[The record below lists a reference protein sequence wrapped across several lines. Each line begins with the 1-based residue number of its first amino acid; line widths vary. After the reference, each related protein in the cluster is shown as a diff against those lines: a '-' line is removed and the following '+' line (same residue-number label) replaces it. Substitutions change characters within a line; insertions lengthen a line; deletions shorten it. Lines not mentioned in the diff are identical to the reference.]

1 MELLFVTLYLI
12 LSVLLAII
20 VPALITILVIFILK
34 RNVPTFTDY
43 QKEIIQTIGEEV
55 RKTKEANGT
64 IDNKDI
70 NTLIK
75 QYNIKDKDLINYVLK
90 KYGKGVK

>member
-20 VPALITILVIFILK
+20 VPVLITILVIFILK
-34 RNVPTFTDY
+34 RNAPSFTAY
-43 QKEIIQTIGEEV
+43 QKDIIQTIGEEV
-55 RKTKEANGT
+55 RKTKETTGT
-64 IDNKDI
+64 ISNKDLS
-70 NTLIK
+70 TLIK

-90 KYGKGVK
+90 KYGKGIK

>member
-1 MELLFVTLYLI
+1 MELLFVSIYLI

-20 VPALITILVIFILK
+20 VPAFITILVIFILK
-34 RNVPTFTDY
+34 RNAPSFTEY
-43 QKEIIQTIGEEV
+43 QKDLIKTIGEEV
-55 RKTKEANGT
+55 RKTKESTGS
-64 IDNKDI
+64 IDNKDL

-90 KYGKGVK
+90 KYGKGIK

>member
-12 LSVLLAII
+12 LSTLLAIV
-20 VPALITILVIFILK
+20 VPTLITILVIVILK
-34 RNVPTFTDY
+34 RNAPSFTAY
-43 QKEIIQTIGEEV
+43 QKDLIQTIGDEI
-55 RKTKEANGT
+55 RKTKETSGT

-70 NTLIK
+70 NALIK

>member
-1 MELLFVTLYLI
+1 MEFIFISIYLI

-20 VPALITILVIFILK
+20 VPALIIVLVIAILK
-34 RNVPTFTDY
+34 RNAPSFTAY
-43 QKEIIQTIGEEV
+43 QKDLIQTIGDEI
-55 RKTKEANGT
+55 RKTKEITGT

-70 NTLIK
+70 NALIK

-90 KYGKGVK
+90 KYGKGIK